1 MQNVR
6 ELMQTGTFK
15 GSLQLFGIVAVGTAL
30 FGLWQGYRFGETLI
44 AAVILSAF
52 VVGIAWVGS
61 RAERR
66 FNRQ

>member
-1 MQNVR
+1 MQNMR

-30 FGLWQGYRFGETLI
+30 FGLWRGYRVGETLL

>member
-1 MQNVR
+1 MR

-15 GSLQLFGIVAVGTAL
+15 GSLQLFGVVAVGTAL
-30 FGLWQGYRFGETLI
+30 FGLWRGYGVGETLL

>member
-1 MQNVR
+1 MR

-30 FGLWQGYRFGETLI
+30 FGLWRGYRVGETLL

-52 VVGIAWVGS
+52 VVGIAWAGS